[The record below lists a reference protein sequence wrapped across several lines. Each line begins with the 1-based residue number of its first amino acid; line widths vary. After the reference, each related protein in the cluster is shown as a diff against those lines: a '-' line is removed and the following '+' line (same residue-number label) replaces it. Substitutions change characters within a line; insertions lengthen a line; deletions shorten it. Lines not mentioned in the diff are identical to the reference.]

1 MHLKSLTLV
10 NWLRMHLSLL
20 ITILFAIQPL
30 MDISAYWLNRLE
42 YSNTL
47 MLLLRFVVLAAV
59 LLAGFCLSQKK
70 RVYIIAAGILAFL
83 LLGHCACC
91 FYVGY
96 TDIVGDVS
104 QFVRTAQMPLFVLCL
119 ITFLRENENS
129 VSAVENGLILNFW
142 IIALSVLL
150 SAVTGTAQYTYSAY
164 SSGSLIYTGITG
176 WFATGSAQS
185 AILSMLSALAVI
197 LTYRKRKLWLF
208 ALTTAAAFALLYFMG
223 PRLAFFTIPVIA
235 VGLLLTALLTHRL
248 EWKPLVVLG
257 VCTALCF
264 AFIRQA
270 PMMTRQNDIS
280 KWNNTNQ
287 STAESMMEEASQE
300 AQENLSGG
308 ETQDE
313 EAGLSDEEQAL
324 IWYEQLKIVYENY
337 AANLCERFGVD
348 QVIEGFHETTSM
360 STLRD
365 SRVQKRVFCALLM
378 DEHPFISRIFGIEVS
393 EMTYNGREFVPENG
407 FHGIYYMYG
416 LAGLVALLLFL
427 AYFLFLIIRCLIQN
441 FKTYFTIEA
450 GAFGMALCLC
460 LVYAYATNG
469 VLWRPSGSFYF
480 SVLLAMVYY
489 LIKIRQYPQVQPT
502 QLPAEEEQNQ

>member
-1 MHLKSLTLV
+1 MQLKPQALADQ
-10 NWLRMHLSLL
+10 LRVRLPLF
-20 ITILFAIQPL
+20 ITIWFALQPL
-30 MDISAYWLNRLE
+30 LDILAYWLDRLE
-42 YSNTL
+42 YSNALT
-47 MLLLRFVVLAAV
+47 LLLRFAVLAVV

-70 RVYIIAAGILAFL
+70 RVYIIAAGVLVFL
-83 LLGHCACC
+83 LLGHCVSC

-104 QFVRTAQMPLFVLCL
+104 YFVRTAQLPLFTLCL
-119 ITFLRENENS
+119 ITFLRENEDS
-129 VSAVENGLILNFW
+129 AAAVENGLILNFW

-150 SAVTGTAQYTYSAY
+150 SAITGTAKYTYT
-164 SSGSLIYTGITG
+164 IYTTYTSGYAGIIG

-270 PMMTRQNDIS
+270 PMMARQNDVS
-280 KWNNTNQ
+280 KWNNTSQ
-287 STAESMMEEASQE
+287 STAESMMEEAAQE
-300 AQENLSGG
+300 AQMSRLEEG
-308 ETQDE
+308 ETESD
-313 EAGLSDEEQAL
+313 LSEEEQAL
-324 IWYEQLKIVYENY
+324 IRYEQLKIVYEY
-337 AANLCERFGVD
+337 YEADLCERFGVD
-348 QVIEGFHETTSM
+348 RVIEGFHETTSL

-365 SRVQKRVFCALLM
+365 YRVQKRVFCALLM

-407 FHGIYYMYG
+407 FHGVYYMYG
-416 LAGLVALLLFL
+416 WAGLIALLLFL
-427 AYFLFLIIRCLIQN
+427 AYFLFLIVRCLIRD
-441 FKTYFTIEA
+441 FKTYFTMEA
-450 GAFGMALCLC
+450 GAFGAALCLC

-469 VLWRPSGSFYF
+469 VIWRPSGSFYF

-489 LIKIRQYPQVQPT
+489 LIKIREYPQVQPT